1 MATSPVL
8 AQSNV
13 AQSNVPQSAA
23 PANSYDP
30 RLTFAPLTL
39 PDPVNTYRSSDG
51 APGPGYWQNRADYEL
66 HAALD
71 TAQKSLAATETITY
85 TNNSPDNLT
94 ELWVQLDQNI
104 YRKDSR
110 AHLASGGV
118 RRGRPGAAQPA
129 GPAPST
135 EGFVL
140 DDVQVEAGKQTSKP
154 ETLVSDTRLQVR
166 LSTPLAPKGGQ
177 LKLHIRYHYTI
188 PGPWGGRTS
197 WGHFQAGRHL
207 RHRPV
212 VPAHGRLR
220 RPPRLGHPALH
231 RLRVLPRIRPLRLL
245 PHRPRKHDRRR
256 LRRARE
262 PERRPHQNRTS
273 PPRPGPQQRH
283 HRLHSQT
290 LRSERPRLATKVQQP
305 RRHPHLALRHGSTPA
320 TSAGAPRPPSS
331 GTPPASTC
339 PTANPPS
346 PKASTR
352 PNP

>member
-13 AQSNVPQSAA
+13 AQTNVPQSAA

-85 TNNSPDNLT
+85 TNNSPDTLT

-129 GPAPST
+129 GPAP
-135 EGFVL
+135 F
-140 DDVQVEAGKQTSKP
+140 
-154 ETLVSDTRLQVR
+154 
-166 LSTPLAPKGGQ
+166 
-177 LKLHIRYHYTI
+177 H
-188 PGPWGGRTS
+188 
-197 WGHFQAGRHL
+197 
-207 RHRPV
+207 
-212 VPAHGRLR
+212 
-220 RPPRLGHPALH
+220 
-231 RLRVLPRIRPLRLL
+231 
-245 PHRPRKHDRRR
+245 RR
-256 LRRARE
+256 LRPR
-262 PERRPHQNRTS
+262 RRPS
-273 PPRPGPQQRH
+273 
-283 HRLHSQT
+283 
-290 LRSERPRLATKVQQP
+290 
-305 RRHPHLALRHGSTPA
+305 
-320 TSAGAPRPPSS
+320 
-331 GTPPASTC
+331 
-339 PTANPPS
+339 
-346 PKASTR
+346 
-352 PNP
+352 